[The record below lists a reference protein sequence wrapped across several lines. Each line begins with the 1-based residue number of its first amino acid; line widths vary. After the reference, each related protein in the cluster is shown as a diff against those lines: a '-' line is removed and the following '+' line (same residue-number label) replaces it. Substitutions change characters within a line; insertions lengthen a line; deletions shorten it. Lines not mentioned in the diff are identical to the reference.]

1 MEIRPAIASTTFAP
15 LSVRRESGLTIE
27 KEDFMKALVAYYS
40 ESGNTEKLA
49 KAIYDGINIPEK
61 EIAPIG
67 EANPKDHDVI
77 FVGFPVQASSVPAK
91 VEKFVK
97 NVPEGKKLAFF
108 VTHGSL
114 RGGQLAISALYHAF
128 SLALKVTVLGTF
140 GCRGQVKPSLID
152 ALLNNPE
159 HKAWA
164 VEAQSAIGHPDE
176 ADLVDGKEFA
186 EWMIAKA
193 RNM

>member
-1 MEIRPAIASTTFAP
+1 
-15 LSVRRESGLTIE
+15 
-27 KEDFMKALVAYYS
+27 MKALVAFYS

-49 KAIYDGINIPEK
+49 KAIYNGINVSGK
-61 EIAPIG
+61 EIMPIS
-67 EANPKDHDVI
+67 EANAKDHDVI

-91 VEKFVK
+91 VEKFIK
-97 NVPEGKKLAFF
+97 RLPEGKKVAYF

-114 RGGQLAISALYHAF
+114 RGGQLAISALYYAF
-128 SLALKVTVLGTF
+128 SLALNVTVLGTF

-152 ALLNNPE
+152 VLLENPE

-164 VEAQSAIGHPDE
+164 MEAQSAVGHPDN
-176 ADLVDGKEFA
+176 ADLEDGKEFA
-186 EWMIAKA
+186 NLMIAKA

>member
-1 MEIRPAIASTTFAP
+1 
-15 LSVRRESGLTIE
+15 
-27 KEDFMKALVAYYS
+27 MKSLVAYYS

-49 KAIYDGINIPEK
+49 KAIYDGINVPEK
-61 EIAPIG
+61 EILPIR
-67 EANPKDHDVI
+67 EANAKDYDVI

-91 VEKFVK
+91 VEKFIK
-97 NVPEGKKLAFF
+97 SVPEGKKLAFF

-114 RGGQLAISALYHAF
+114 RGGQLAISALYYAF
-128 SLALKVTVLGTF
+128 SLALNVTVLGTF

-152 ALLNNPE
+152 ALVKNSE

-164 VEAQSAIGHPDE
+164 IEAQSAAGHPDE
-176 ADLVDGKEFA
+176 ADLEDGKEFA
-186 EWMIAKA
+186 GWMIAKA

>member
-1 MEIRPAIASTTFAP
+1 MEIRPATASTTFAP
-15 LSVRRESGLTIE
+15 SSVRRESGLTIE

-61 EIAPIG
+61 EITPIG
-67 EANPKDHDVI
+67 EANPRDPDVI
-77 FVGFPVQASSVPAK
+77 FVGFPVQASSVPAR
-91 VEKFVK
+91 VEKFIK

-128 SLALKVTVLGTF
+128 SLALKVSVLGTF
-140 GCRGQVKPSLID
+140 GCRGQVKPDLID
-152 ALLNNPE
+152 ALLKNPE

-176 ADLVDGKEFA
+176 SDLADGKEFA
-186 EWMIAKA
+186 AWMIAKA

>member
-1 MEIRPAIASTTFAP
+1 
-15 LSVRRESGLTIE
+15 
-27 KEDFMKALVAYYS
+27 MKALVAFYS

-49 KAIYDGINIPEK
+49 KAIYDGINVPGK
-61 EIAPIG
+61 EIMPISD
-67 EANPKDHDVI
+67 ANAKDYDVI

-91 VEKFVK
+91 VEEFIKS
-97 NVPEGKKLAFF
+97 VPEGKKVAYF

-114 RGGQLAISALYHAF
+114 RGGQLAISALYYAF

-140 GCRGQVKPSLID
+140 GCRGQVKPRLID
-152 ALLNNPE
+152 ALLKNPE

-164 VEAQSAIGHPDE
+164 MEAQGAAGHPDT
-176 ADLVDGKEFA
+176 ADMEDGKEFA
-186 EWMIAKA
+186 NLMIAKA

>member
-1 MEIRPAIASTTFAP
+1 
-15 LSVRRESGLTIE
+15 
-27 KEDFMKALVAYYS
+27 MKALVTYFS

-49 KAIYDGINIPEK
+49 KAIYDGINLSGK
-61 EIAPIG
+61 EIMPIS
-67 EANPKDHDVI
+67 EANAKDYDVI

-91 VEKFVK
+91 VEKFIK
-97 NVPEGKKLAFF
+97 NVPEGKKLSFF

-114 RGGQLAISALYHAF
+114 RGGQLAISALYYAF
-128 SLALKVTVLGTF
+128 SLALKVTVLRTF

-152 ALLNNPE
+152 ALLKNPE

-164 VEAQSAIGHPDE
+164 IEAQSATGHPDK
-176 ADLVDGKEFA
+176 ADLKDGKEFA
-186 EWMIAKA
+186 DWMIAKA